1 MFLLSPSYDT
11 KRLRR
16 YNLNHKE
23 SEDMSETAM
32 PQPGKKAP
40 AFSLPNESGEKVS
53 LAGLKGKRFVLYFY
67 PKDDTS
73 GCTVEALE
81 FRDAAKD
88 FEKAGVAVFGVSPDN
103 EKSHCKFRDKHGLNF
118 SLLCDTDHA
127 VAEKFGVWVEKS
139 MYGKKYMGIQ
149 RATFLIGED
158 GKVLQVWPK
167 VTPKGHAAEVLA
179 AAKAAK

>member
-1 MFLLSPSYDT
+1 
-11 KRLRR
+11 
-16 YNLNHKE
+16 
-23 SEDMSETAM
+23 MSETAM

-40 AFSLPNESGEKVS
+40 AFSLSNESGEKVS

-127 VAEKFGVWVEKS
+127 VAEE
-139 MYGKKYMGIQ
+139 
-149 RATFLIGED
+149 RARAPLGGADVPPSHIGAAGLVAE
-158 GKVLQVWPK
+158 GQGRYIG
-167 VTPKGHAAEVLA
+167 GHVRPEARAFAVR
-179 AAKAAK
+179 KAPHAVICQ